1 MNYKPIY
8 EFLVWDNCS
17 NNCKF
22 CFQRKNPRLFNH
34 DERKI
39 ILNEVINFI
48 NSDKFIKNS
57 HILICGGEIFDK
69 PNDYDILIPFFKK
82 ICDLMTNNIID
93 LLYINT
99 NLIYRDLKPLTDF
112 LNLIKEYK
120 LFNRLKFTS
129 SYDLEGRFRNKDDE
143 NIMLNNLLFVK
154 KTFPDCNIVVNTI
167 LTKKVCNDILNDSY
181 NIQNFMNTYQCWVN
195 LIPYIIY
202 DENLSASRN
211 DIFKALKT
219 INNQSPGYLQKYI
232 PNMSIEQEKWLYL
245 YKDNKFQFCSCKISD
260 CGHAINFK
268 RYSDKGTCFCCDLK
282 EIFENYEE

>member
-34 DERKI
+34 DERKV
-39 ILNEVINFI
+39 ILDEVINFI

-69 PNDYDILIPFFKK
+69 PNDYDILIPFFTK
-82 ICDLMTNNIID
+82 ICDLMISNDID

-99 NLIYRDLKPLTDF
+99 NLIYKNIKILTDF

-129 SYDLEGRFRNKDDE
+129 SYDLEGRFKNKDDE
-143 NIMLNNLLFVK
+143 NIMLNNLLYIK
-154 KTFPDCNIVVNTI
+154 KIYPECNIVVNTI
-167 LTKKVCNDILNDSY
+167 LTKKVCNDIINGSY
-181 NIQNFMNTYQCWVN
+181 NIQSFMNTYKCWVN

-202 DENLSASRN
+202 DKKLSASRN
-211 DIFKALKT
+211 DIFKALKI
-219 INNQSPGYLQKYI
+219 INNQSEGYLQKYI

-245 YKDNKFQFCSCKISD
+245 YKDNEFQFCSCKISD
-260 CGHAINFK
+260 CGHAVNFK
-268 RYSDKGTCFCCDLK
+268 KYSENGTCFCCDLK
-282 EIFENYEE
+282 EIFENYED

>member
-69 PNDYDILIPFFKK
+69 PNDYDILMPFFKK

-99 NLIYRDLKPLTDF
+99 NLIYKDLKPLTDF

-154 KTFPDCNIVVNTI
+154 KTFTDCNIVVNTI

-195 LIPYIIY
+195 LIPYIVY
-202 DENLSASRN
+202 NENIAATRGEIMSALRKVEN
-211 DIFKALKT
+211 QMNGYLKVY
-219 INNQSPGYLQKYI
+219 INNFDLPQDKLLYI
-232 PNMSIEQEKWLYL
+232 YENNNFE
-245 YKDNKFQFCSCKISD
+245 FCSCSHAD
-260 CGHAINFK
+260 CGHSINFK
-268 RYSDKGTCFCCDLK
+268 KYSKNESCFICDLK
-282 EIFENYEE
+282 TMFEGLY